1 MSNELV
7 ITQPDYESLW
17 KLSQRIGNTPFV
29 PTALR
34 GKNEAVLACVL
45 YGAEL
50 GLGPMQSLNS
60 IHVIEGR
67 TAMSP
72 ELMRAMVARHGHR
85 IDVMENSATA
95 CEVKGIR
102 SDTGSTATVR
112 WTMEDAKLAGLA
124 GKNNWKTYPRAML
137 LARATSELCRIVF
150 PDVIAGLSYTPE
162 EVSSIA
168 GIEYVESAL
177 PPPPPPV
184 KEIKE
189 ERVLITP
196 EVEVFLEELI
206 EIYDMIVVPLERGDE
221 IVDAEIVEDKMVTET
236 PAEEI
241 KKARNLKYIGENV
254 HMKPIVEAAQEVS
267 NNPHVMKETG
277 PAFDQRLA
285 EAESWGRWPYV
296 KAVTSV
302 AAKKLKRDMPISFY
316 ELAHDEKLFYEVRQ
330 AIGSK
335 TQP

>member
-7 ITQPDYESLW
+7 IAQPDYESLW
-17 KLSQRIGNTPFV
+17 KLSQRISNTPFV

-85 IDVMENSATA
+85 IDVVENSATA

-168 GIEYVESAL
+168 GVEYVEQIVEQ
-177 PPPPPPV
+177 PV
-184 KEIKE
+184 TAIEAEIE
-189 ERVLITP
+189 EA
-196 EVEVFLEELI
+196 VES
-206 EIYDMIVVPLERGDE
+206 EII
-221 IVDAEIVEDKMVTET
+221 DAEIVEDEEVVET
-236 PAEEI
+236 VVEEI
-241 KKARNLKYIGENV
+241 KKTRNLKYIGA
-254 HMKPIVEAAQEVS
+254 PIPVVEVAKQVS
-267 NNPHVMKETG
+267 KATANPHKKGG
-277 PAFDQRLA
+277 PSFDLRLA
-285 EAESWGRWPYV
+285 EAESWGKWPYV
-296 KAVTSV
+296 KAITAV
-302 AAKKLKRDMPISFY
+302 AVRKLKRDNMPISFY
-316 ELAHDEKLFYEVRQ
+316 ELAHDEKLFYEVRE
-330 AIGSK
+330 AIIGK
-335 TQP
+335 KQPLT

>member
-7 ITQPDYESLW
+7 IPQPDYESLW
-17 KLSQRIGNTPFV
+17 KLSQRISNTPFV

-85 IDVMENSATA
+85 IDVVENSATA

-168 GIEYVESAL
+168 GVEYVEQIVEQPVVSIK
-177 PPPPPPV
+177 PPEE
-184 KEIKE
+184 EI
-189 ERVLITP
+189 
-196 EVEVFLEELI
+196 I
-206 EIYDMIVVPLERGDE
+206 EDE
-221 IVDAEIVEDKMVTET
+221 IIDAEIVEDEEVVET
-236 PAEEI
+236 VVEEI
-241 KKARNLKYIGENV
+241 KKTRNLKYIGA
-254 HMKPIVEAAQEVS
+254 PIPVVEVAKQVS
-267 NNPHVMKETG
+267 KATANPHKESG
-277 PAFDQRLA
+277 PSFDLRLA
-285 EAESWGRWPYV
+285 EAESWGKWPYV
-296 KAVTSV
+296 KAITAV
-302 AAKKLKRDMPISFY
+302 AVRKLKRDNMPISFY
-316 ELAHDEKLFYEVRQ
+316 ELAHDEKLFYEVRE
-330 AIGSK
+330 AIIGK
-335 TQP
+335 KQPLT

>member
-7 ITQPDYESLW
+7 IAQPDYESLW
-17 KLSQRIGNTPFV
+17 KLSQRISNTPFV

-85 IDVMENSATA
+85 IDVVENSATA
-95 CEVKGIR
+95 CEVKGMR

-168 GIEYVESAL
+168 GVEYVEQIVEQ
-177 PPPPPPV
+177 PV
-184 KEIKE
+184 VSIQPVE
-189 ERVLITP
+189 ETL
-196 EVEVFLEELI
+196 
-206 EIYDMIVVPLERGDE
+206 DDE
-221 IVDAEIVEDKMVTET
+221 IIEAEIVEDEAIVET
-236 PAEEI
+236 VVEEI
-241 KKARNLKYIGENV
+241 KKTRNLKYIGGMASVAEV
-254 HMKPIVEAAQEVS
+254 AQEVTK
-267 NNPHVMKETG
+267 NPHGMKETG

-285 EAESWGRWPYV
+285 EAESWGKWPYV
-296 KAVTSV
+296 KAITSV
-302 AAKKLKRDMPISFY
+302 AVKKLKRDNMPISFY
-316 ELAHDEKLFYEVRQ
+316 ELAHDEKLFHEVRQ
-330 AIGSK
+330 AIIGK
-335 TQP
+335 TQS

>member
-7 ITQPDYESLW
+7 IAQPDYESLW
-17 KLSQRIGNTPFV
+17 KLSQRISNTPFV

-85 IDVMENSATA
+85 IDVVENSATA
-95 CEVKGIR
+95 CEVKGMR

-168 GIEYVESAL
+168 GVEYVE
-177 PPPPPPV
+177 
-184 KEIKE
+184 EIIEKPAASIEQKVE
-189 ERVLITP
+189 EI
-196 EVEVFLEELI
+196 
-206 EIYDMIVVPLERGDE
+206 DDE
-221 IVDAEIVEDKMVTET
+221 IIEAEIVEDEVVMET
-236 PAEEI
+236 VVEEI
-241 KKARNLKYIGENV
+241 KKTRNLKYIGGMASVAEV
-254 HMKPIVEAAQEVS
+254 AQEVS
-267 NNPHVMKETG
+267 NNPQVMRETG

-285 EAESWGRWPYV
+285 EAES
-296 KAVTSV
+296 
-302 AAKKLKRDMPISFY
+302 
-316 ELAHDEKLFYEVRQ
+316 
-330 AIGSK
+330 
-335 TQP
+335 

>member
-7 ITQPDYESLW
+7 IAQPDYESLW
-17 KLSQRIGNTPFV
+17 KLSQRISNTPFV

-85 IDVMENSATA
+85 IDVVENSATA

-124 GKNNWKTYPRAML
+124 GKNNWKTYPSAML

-168 GIEYVESAL
+168 GVEYIEEVVEKPAA
-177 PPPPPPV
+177 V
-184 KEIKE
+184 IEQKVEEI
-189 ERVLITP
+189 
-196 EVEVFLEELI
+196 
-206 EIYDMIVVPLERGDE
+206 DDE
-221 IVDAEIVEDKMVTET
+221 IIEAEIVEET
-236 PAEEI
+236 PVADI
-241 KKARNLKYIGENV
+241 KKTRNLKYIGEMAPV
-254 HMKPIVEAAQEVS
+254 ADVAKQVS
-267 NNPHVMKETG
+267 IATANPHKESG
-277 PAFDQRLA
+277 PSFDKRLA
-285 EAESWGRWPYV
+285 EAESWGKWPYV
-296 KAVTSV
+296 KAVASV
-302 AAKKLKRDMPISFY
+302 AVKKLKRDNMPISFY
-316 ELAHDEKLFYEVRQ
+316 ELAHDEKLFYEVREAIIGKKQ
-330 AIGSK
+330 AL
-335 TQP
+335 

>member
-7 ITQPDYESLW
+7 IAQPDYESLW
-17 KLSQRIGNTPFV
+17 KLSQRISNTPFV

-85 IDVMENSATA
+85 IDVVENSATA

-168 GIEYVESAL
+168 GVEYVEEVTEKPAAIIEQK
-177 PPPPPPV
+177 V
-184 KEIKE
+184 EEI
-189 ERVLITP
+189 T
-196 EVEVFLEELI
+196 EVEII
-206 EIYDMIVVPLERGDE
+206 EDE
-221 IVDAEIVEDKMVTET
+221 IIDAEIVEDEAVVET
-236 PAEEI
+236 VVEEI
-241 KKARNLKYIGENV
+241 KKTRNLKYIGNAIPV
-254 HMKPIVEAAQEVS
+254 VEIAKQVS
-267 NNPHVMKETG
+267 RATTNPHKEG
-277 PAFDQRLA
+277 PSFDLRLA
-285 EAESWGRWPYV
+285 EAESWGKWPYV
-296 KAVTSV
+296 KAVASV
-302 AAKKLKRDMPISFY
+302 AVKKLKRDNMPISFY
-316 ELAHDEKLFYEVRQ
+316 ELAHDEILFNEVRQ
-330 AIGSK
+330 AILTK
-335 TQP
+335 TQS

>member
-7 ITQPDYESLW
+7 IAQPDYESLW
-17 KLSQRIGNTPFV
+17 KLSQRISNTPFV

-85 IDVMENSATA
+85 IDVVENSATA
-95 CEVKGIR
+95 CEVKGMR

-168 GIEYVESAL
+168 GVEYVE
-177 PPPPPPV
+177 
-184 KEIKE
+184 EIVEKPAASIEQKVE
-189 ERVLITP
+189 ETI
-196 EVEVFLEELI
+196 
-206 EIYDMIVVPLERGDE
+206 DDE
-221 IVDAEIVEDKMVTET
+221 IIEAEIVEDEVVMET
-236 PAEEI
+236 VVEEI
-241 KKARNLKYIGENV
+241 KKTRNLKYIGGMASVAEV
-254 HMKPIVEAAQEVS
+254 AQEVS
-267 NNPHVMKETG
+267 NNPQVMKETG

-285 EAESWGRWPYV
+285 EAESWGKWPYV

-302 AAKKLKRDMPISFY
+302 AVKKLKRDNMPISFY
-316 ELAHDEKLFYEVRQ
+316 ELAHDEKLFHEVRQ
-330 AIGSK
+330 AIIGK
-335 TQP
+335 TQS

>member
-7 ITQPDYESLW
+7 IAQPDYESLW
-17 KLSQRIGNTPFV
+17 KLSQRISNTPFV

-85 IDVMENSATA
+85 IDVIENSATA

-102 SDTGSTATVR
+102 SDTGSMATVR
-112 WTMEDAKLAGLA
+112 WTMEDAKLAGLS

-168 GIEYVESAL
+168 GVDYVEQVMEQPAAFIEQK
-177 PPPPPPV
+177 V
-184 KEIKE
+184 E
-189 ERVLITP
+189 ENI
-196 EVEVFLEELI
+196 
-206 EIYDMIVVPLERGDE
+206 DDE
-221 IVDAEIVEDKMVTET
+221 IIEAEIVEDEVVVET
-236 PAEEI
+236 VVEEI
-241 KKARNLKYIGENV
+241 KKTRNLKYIGGMASVAEV
-254 HMKPIVEAAQEVS
+254 AQEVS
-267 NNPHVMKETG
+267 NNPQVMRETG

-285 EAESWGRWPYV
+285 EAESWGKWPYV

-302 AAKKLKRDMPISFY
+302 AVKKLKRDNMPISFY
-316 ELAHDEKLFYEVRQ
+316 ELAHDEKLFHEVRQ
-330 AIGSK
+330 AIIGK

>member
-7 ITQPDYESLW
+7 IAQPDYESLW
-17 KLSQRIGNTPFV
+17 KLSQRISNTPFV

-85 IDVMENSATA
+85 IDVVENSATA
-95 CEVKGIR
+95 CEVKGMR

-168 GIEYVESAL
+168 GVEYIEEVIEKPAAVIEQKVE
-177 PPPPPPV
+177 
-184 KEIKE
+184 EI
-189 ERVLITP
+189 
-196 EVEVFLEELI
+196 
-206 EIYDMIVVPLERGDE
+206 DDE
-221 IVDAEIVEDKMVTET
+221 IIEAEIVEDEVVVET
-236 PAEEI
+236 VVEEI
-241 KKARNLKYIGENV
+241 KKTRNLKYIGGMASVAEV
-254 HMKPIVEAAQEVS
+254 AQEVS
-267 NNPHVMKETG
+267 DNPHVMRETG

-285 EAESWGRWPYV
+285 EAETWGKWPYV

-302 AAKKLKRDMPISFY
+302 AVKKLKRDNMPISFY
-316 ELAHDEKLFYEVRQ
+316 ELAHDEKLFHEVRQ
-330 AIGSK
+330 AILGK
-335 TQP
+335 TQS

>member
-7 ITQPDYESLW
+7 IAQPDYESLW
-17 KLSQRIGNTPFV
+17 KLSQRISNTPFV

-85 IDVMENSATA
+85 IDVIENSATA

-102 SDTGSTATVR
+102 SDTGSMATVR

-168 GIEYVESAL
+168 GIEYIEQAAEQPVVSIE
-177 PPPPPPV
+177 PPV
-184 KEIKE
+184 
-189 ERVLITP
+189 
-196 EVEVFLEELI
+196 
-206 EIYDMIVVPLERGDE
+206 DE
-221 IVDAEIVEDKMVTET
+221 IFEAEIVEDEICEAEIVEAEIVEDEAIVET
-236 PAEEI
+236 IVDEI
-241 KKARNLKYIGENV
+241 KKTRNLKYIG
-254 HMKPIVEAAQEVS
+254 AAAPVAEVAKQVSQKLSSPHQES
-267 NNPHVMKETG
+267 G
-277 PAFDQRLA
+277 PSFDLRLA
-285 EAESWGRWPYV
+285 EAESWGKWPYV
-296 KAVTSV
+296 KAVTAV
-302 AAKKLKRDMPISFY
+302 AVRKLKRDNMPISFY
-316 ELAHDEKLFYEVRQ
+316 ELAHDEKLFNEVRQ
-330 AIGSK
+330 AIGIK
-335 TQP
+335 IQP

>member
-7 ITQPDYESLW
+7 IAQPDYESLW
-17 KLSQRIGNTPFV
+17 KLSQRISNTPFV

-85 IDVMENSATA
+85 IDVVENSATA

-168 GIEYVESAL
+168 GVEYVEQVVEQ
-177 PPPPPPV
+177 PV
-184 KEIKE
+184 VSIQPVEETLDNEI
-189 ERVLITP
+189 
-196 EVEVFLEELI
+196 I
-206 EIYDMIVVPLERGDE
+206 E
-221 IVDAEIVEDKMVTET
+221 AEIVEDEAIVET
-236 PAEEI
+236 VVEEI
-241 KKARNLKYIGENV
+241 KKTRNLKYIGGMASVAEV
-254 HMKPIVEAAQEVS
+254 AQEVTKVTA
-267 NNPHVMKETG
+267 NPHRESG
-277 PAFDQRLA
+277 PSFDKRLA
-285 EAESWGRWPYV
+285 EAESWGKWPYV
-296 KAVTSV
+296 KAITSV
-302 AAKKLKRDMPISFY
+302 AVKKLKRDNMPISFY
-316 ELAHDEKLFYEVRQ
+316 ELAHDEKLFYEVREAIIGKKQ
-330 AIGSK
+330 A
-335 TQP
+335 P

>member
-7 ITQPDYESLW
+7 IAQPDYESLW
-17 KLSQRIGNTPFV
+17 KLSQRISNTPFV

-85 IDVMENSATA
+85 IDVVENSATA

-168 GIEYVESAL
+168 GVEYIEEVIEKPAAIIEQKVE
-177 PPPPPPV
+177 
-184 KEIKE
+184 EI
-189 ERVLITP
+189 
-196 EVEVFLEELI
+196 
-206 EIYDMIVVPLERGDE
+206 DDE
-221 IVDAEIVEDKMVTET
+221 IIEAEIVEDEVVVET
-236 PAEEI
+236 VVEEI
-241 KKARNLKYIGENV
+241 KKTRNLKYIGGMASVAEV
-254 HMKPIVEAAQEVS
+254 AQELS
-267 NNPHVMKETG
+267 ENPQVMKETG

-285 EAESWGRWPYV
+285 EAESWGKWPYV

-302 AAKKLKRDMPISFY
+302 AAKKIKRDMPISFY

-330 AIGSK
+330 AIGTK
-335 TQP
+335 TQS

>member
-7 ITQPDYESLW
+7 IAQPDYESLW
-17 KLSQRIGNTPFV
+17 KLSQRISNTPFV

-85 IDVMENSATA
+85 IDVVENSATA

-168 GIEYVESAL
+168 GVEYVE
-177 PPPPPPV
+177 
-184 KEIKE
+184 EI
-189 ERVLITP
+189 
-196 EVEVFLEELI
+196 VEKPAASIEQKVEEL
-206 EIYDMIVVPLERGDE
+206 DDE
-221 IVDAEIVEDKMVTET
+221 IIEAEIVEDEAIVET
-236 PAEEI
+236 VVEEI
-241 KKARNLKYIGENV
+241 KKTRNLKYIGGMASVAEV
-254 HMKPIVEAAQEVS
+254 AQEVS

-285 EAESWGRWPYV
+285 EAESWGKWPYV
-296 KAVTSV
+296 KAITSV
-302 AAKKLKRDMPISFY
+302 AVKKLKRDNMPISFY
-316 ELAHDEKLFYEVRQ
+316 ELAHDEKLFHEVRQ
-330 AIGSK
+330 AIIGK
-335 TQP
+335 TQS

>member
-7 ITQPDYESLW
+7 IAQPDYESLW
-17 KLSQRIGNTPFV
+17 KLSQRISNTPFV

-72 ELMRAMVARHGHR
+72 ELMRAMVARHGYR
-85 IDVMENSATA
+85 IDVVENSATA
-95 CEVKGIR
+95 CEVKGMR

-168 GIEYVESAL
+168 GVEYVEQIVEQ
-177 PPPPPPV
+177 PV
-184 KEIKE
+184 VSIQPVE
-189 ERVLITP
+189 ETL
-196 EVEVFLEELI
+196 
-206 EIYDMIVVPLERGDE
+206 DDE
-221 IVDAEIVEDKMVTET
+221 IIEAEIVEDEAIVET
-236 PAEEI
+236 VVEEI
-241 KKARNLKYIGENV
+241 KKTRNLKYIGGMASVAEV
-254 HMKPIVEAAQEVS
+254 AQEVS

-285 EAESWGRWPYV
+285 EAESWGKWPYV

-302 AAKKLKRDMPISFY
+302 AVKKLKRDNMPISFY
-316 ELAHDEKLFYEVRQ
+316 ELAHDEKLFHEVRQ
-330 AIGSK
+330 AIIGK
-335 TQP
+335 TQS

>member
-7 ITQPDYESLW
+7 IAQPDYESLW
-17 KLSQRIGNTPFV
+17 KLSQRISNTPFV

-85 IDVMENSATA
+85 IDVIENSATA

-102 SDTGSTATVR
+102 SDTGSMATVR
-112 WTMEDAKLAGLA
+112 WTMDDAKLAGLA

-168 GIEYVESAL
+168 GIEYIEEIVEQPVAAIEPQVEEVVES
-177 PPPPPPV
+177 
-184 KEIKE
+184 EI
-189 ERVLITP
+189 
-196 EVEVFLEELI
+196 I
-206 EIYDMIVVPLERGDE
+206 EAE
-221 IVDAEIVEDKMVTET
+221 IIDAEIVEDEPVATT
-236 PAEEI
+236 VVEEI
-241 KKARNLKYIGENV
+241 KKTRNLKYIG
-254 HMKPIVEAAQEVS
+254 AAIPVAEVAKQVS
-267 NNPHVMKETG
+267 RKLANPHQESG
-277 PAFDQRLA
+277 PSFDLRLA
-285 EAESWGRWPYV
+285 EAESWGKWPYV
-296 KAVTSV
+296 KAVTAV
-302 AAKKLKRDMPISFY
+302 AVRKLKRDNMPISFY
-316 ELAHDEKLFYEVRQ
+316 ELAHDEKLFNEVRQ
-330 AIGSK
+330 AIGIKIQSK
-335 TQP
+335 

>member
-7 ITQPDYESLW
+7 IAQPDYESLW
-17 KLSQRIGNTPFV
+17 TLSQRISNTPFV

-85 IDVMENSATA
+85 IDVVENSATA
-95 CEVKGIR
+95 CEVKGMR

-168 GIEYVESAL
+168 GVEYVE
-177 PPPPPPV
+177 
-184 KEIKE
+184 EI
-189 ERVLITP
+189 
-196 EVEVFLEELI
+196 VEKPAASI
-206 EIYDMIVVPLERGDE
+206 ETLVETIDDE
-221 IVDAEIVEDKMVTET
+221 IIEAEIVEDEAIVET
-236 PAEEI
+236 VVEEI
-241 KKARNLKYIGENV
+241 KKTRNLKYIGGMASVAEV
-254 HMKPIVEAAQEVS
+254 AQEVS

-285 EAESWGRWPYV
+285 EAESWGKWPYV
-296 KAVTSV
+296 KAITSV
-302 AAKKLKRDMPISFY
+302 AVKKLKRDNMPISFY
-316 ELAHDEKLFYEVRQ
+316 ELAHDEKLFHEVRQ
-330 AIGSK
+330 AIIGK
-335 TQP
+335 TQS

>member
-7 ITQPDYESLW
+7 IAQPDYESLW
-17 KLSQRIGNTPFV
+17 KLSQRISNTPFV

-85 IDVMENSATA
+85 IDVVENSATA
-95 CEVKGIR
+95 CEVKGMR

-168 GIEYVESAL
+168 GVEYVEQIVEQ
-177 PPPPPPV
+177 PV
-184 KEIKE
+184 VSIQPVE
-189 ERVLITP
+189 ETL
-196 EVEVFLEELI
+196 
-206 EIYDMIVVPLERGDE
+206 DDE
-221 IVDAEIVEDKMVTET
+221 IIEAEIVEDEAIVET
-236 PAEEI
+236 VVEEI
-241 KKARNLKYIGENV
+241 KKTRNLKYIGGMASVAEV
-254 HMKPIVEAAQEVS
+254 AQEVTKVTA
-267 NNPHVMKETG
+267 NPHRESG
-277 PAFDQRLA
+277 PSFDKRLA
-285 EAESWGRWPYV
+285 EAESWGKWPYV
-296 KAVTSV
+296 KAITSV
-302 AAKKLKRDMPISFY
+302 AVKKLKRDNMPISFY
-316 ELAHDEKLFYEVRQ
+316 ELAHDEKLFYEVREAIIGKKQ
-330 AIGSK
+330 A
-335 TQP
+335 P

>member
-7 ITQPDYESLW
+7 IAQPDYESLW
-17 KLSQRIGNTPFV
+17 KLSQRISNTPFV

-85 IDVMENSATA
+85 IDVVENSATA
-95 CEVKGIR
+95 CEVKGMR

-112 WTMEDAKLAGLA
+112 WTMEDAKLAGLS

-168 GIEYVESAL
+168 GVEYVEEVIEQ
-177 PPPPPPV
+177 PV
-184 KEIKE
+184 ISIQQVEEI
-189 ERVLITP
+189 I
-196 EVEVFLEELI
+196 
-206 EIYDMIVVPLERGDE
+206 DNDDE
-221 IVDAEIVEDKMVTET
+221 IIEAEIVEEIIV
-236 PAEEI
+236 EEV
-241 KKARNLKYIGENV
+241 KKTRNLKYIGENA
-254 HMKPIVEAAQEVS
+254 MKPVVEVAQELS
-267 NNPHVMKETG
+267 ENPQVMRETG

-285 EAESWGRWPYV
+285 EAESWGKWPYV

-302 AAKKLKRDMPISFY
+302 AVKKLKRDNMPISFY
-316 ELAHDEKLFYEVRQ
+316 ELAHDEKLFHEVRQ
-330 AIGSK
+330 AILGK
-335 TQP
+335 TQS